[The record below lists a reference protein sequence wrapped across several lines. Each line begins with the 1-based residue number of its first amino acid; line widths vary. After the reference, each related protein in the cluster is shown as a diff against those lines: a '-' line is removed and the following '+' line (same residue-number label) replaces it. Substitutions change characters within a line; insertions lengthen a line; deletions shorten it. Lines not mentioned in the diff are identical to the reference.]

1 MSDRSDRRWTLLAR
15 ELEFTQ
21 LTEVR
26 RQAEGWRAG
35 LTGLTALLAVL
46 VVLKG
51 RDDLTNLP
59 TTARHWVTGLVAA
72 AFVLLVIGS
81 VLAVRA
87 AHGSPGDSIQ
97 HAGQELRE
105 WTEGEVRRI
114 TSFLRYASLCCLIGV
129 LLPAVA
135 IGIAW
140 TTTATPPDHLVRVGT
155 TTGELCGEFVGAGRG
170 GIIVRVDDGDGP
182 RSVTLPVR
190 TVDSVAPVATCGAS
204 G

>member
-1 MSDRSDRRWTLLAR
+1 MSDQSERRWAVLAR

-21 LTEVR
+21 LAELR

-59 TTARHWVTGLVAA
+59 DTARHWATALLAT
-72 AFVLLVIGS
+72 AFLLLVTGS

-87 AHGSPGDSIQ
+87 AHGRPGDRILQ
-97 HAGQELRE
+97 AGQALRE
-105 WTEGEVRRI
+105 WTGQEVVRVTRA
-114 TSFLRYASLCCLIGV
+114 LRHASLCCLGGV
-129 LLPAVA
+129 LLAAAA

-140 TTTATPPDHLVRVGT
+140 TTTASPKDHVVRIGT
-155 TTGELCGEFVGAGRG
+155 ATGELCGEFIRAGRG
-170 GIIVRVDDGDGP
+170 GLVIRVDDGDGP
-182 RSVTLPVR
+182 RHVTLPIR
-190 TVDSVAPVATCGAS
+190 TVDSVTPVATCGAS